1 MGAVATGVRFPAIGG
16 TYVLR
21 LDAIQGGTCRIGR
34 LGWVHLPAGVFFYV
48 GSALGP
54 GGLRGRLGRHARPLE
69 RRHWHVD
76 HLRQLA
82 DVTAAWWLADGR
94 RREHVWARA
103 LAGARGLE
111 VPVPGFGASDC
122 DCLAHLFLR
131 TGKGWSGAMMSALL
145 ADAAG
150 VDAGRIQ
157 SWQPPSTDGG
167 CRNN

>member
-1 MGAVATGVRFPAIGG
+1 MGAVATRARFPAIGG

-21 LDAIQGGTCRIGR
+21 LEAIQAGACRIGR
-34 LGWVHLPAGVFFYV
+34 LGWVNLPAGVFFYV

-54 GGLRGRLGRHARPLE
+54 GGLRGRLGRHTRPLE
-69 RRHWHVD
+69 RRQWHVD

-82 DVTAAWWLADGR
+82 DVTAAWWLADGQ

-103 LAGARGLE
+103 LAAASWLE

-122 DCLAHLFLR
+122 DCPAHLFQR
-131 TGKGWSGAMMSALL
+131 TGAGRGAPMRALL

-150 VDAGRIQ
+150 VHADGIDY
-157 SWQPPSTDGG
+157 WQPPSTDGG
-167 CRNN
+167 CRIN